1 MKALLLYSSRE
12 GQTQKIIRTIAD
24 QLDGYECDI
33 VNLHECSQVDMM
45 VYDKVL
51 IGASIRYG
59 HLNSKLYEF
68 ISRNL
73 VQLQQSK
80 AAFFCVNLTA
90 RKEEQGK
97 DTPEGSVYIQTFLK
111 KSLWQ
116 PELIGV
122 FAGAL
127 YYPRYRLFD
136 KIMIRL
142 IMTLT
147 GGETDTTKEVEY
159 TNWEKVTRFAIK
171 FKEM

>member
-12 GQTQKIIRTIAD
+12 GQTKKIIQVLAH
-24 QLDGYECDI
+24 QLREYQCDI
-33 VNLHECSQVDMM
+33 VNLHDDLTINWHE
-45 VYDKVL
+45 YDKVL

-59 HLNSKLYEF
+59 RFNRQLYSFIQSHHL
-68 ISRNL
+68 
-73 VQLQQSK
+73 QLTNKK

-90 RKEEQGK
+90 RKEHQAK
-97 DTPEGSVYIQTFLK
+97 DTSQGSVYIQTFLK

-127 YYPRYRLFD
+127 CYPRYGFFD
-136 KIMIRL
+136 RVIIQL
-142 IMTLT
+142 IMRMT

-159 TNWEKVTRFAIK
+159 TNWQKVALFGEVFGRN
-171 FKEM
+171 